1 LFRSVRRPRGVTAG
15 ERGPQSTR
23 PLKWLG
29 AVIALAVVAVFA
41 AGSSERSAASPTGCT
56 RYASVTGSNSNP
68 GTLKEPYRTIAH
80 LLGTLSAGDTGCLLP
95 GLFQE
100 NVRFNSGGSPGRPLT
115 LTSVLDTD
123 TMIYGTVYVPAA
135 ANDVVISRLLL
146 NGTNS
151 SNRPSPIVNGDRVSL
166 VGNDITNWH
175 SAICVLLG
183 PGFEDPSQRAI
194 DPVVEGNRIHD
205 CGRLPA
211 SGHDHGV
218 YVEGTTNA
226 RIVGNLIY
234 DNADYGIH
242 LYPDADGSVIENNV
256 VDGNGGGLIFAGERA
271 GGEYGSAHSSDNNVV
286 RANIFSNNAMRNNL
300 ESWWGG
306 PTGAGNLV
314 SNNCFWNGHPR
325 DIDDSAGGFVHV
337 QDRIADP
344 LYVDRLHK
352 NFALQP
358 KSPCAGLGPVG
369 PPPVAGPPAPPSP
382 NPKSLP
388 ITIGPRLVVVKRSRH
403 VSLRLTNTSA
413 QGGLVRG
420 ALTLSRTAR
429 AGRARLGRAR
439 FALPPRKTRTV
450 SLRLSRSSVKALR
463 RLRRMPARATA
474 TGRDAL
480 GATRTG
486 SRVLAI
492 RRARRS

>member
-1 LFRSVRRPRGVTAG
+1 MIRAG
-15 ERGPQSTR
+15 T
-23 PLKWLG
+23 L
-29 AVIALAVVAVFA
+29 AVIGLVAVVTF
-41 AGSSERSAASPTGCT
+41 GSGERSAASGSACT
-56 RYASVTGSNSNP
+56 KYASTSGSNSNP
-68 GTLKEPYRTIAH
+68 GTFLEPYRTIAY
-80 LLGTLSAGDTGCLLP
+80 LLGRLHAGETGCLLP
-95 GLFQE
+95 GTFKE
-100 NVRFNSGGSPGRPLT
+100 NVRINSGGSPDSPLT
-115 LTSVLDTD
+115 LTSALDVPAT
-123 TMIYGTVYVPAA
+123 IYGTVSVTAA
-135 ANDVVISRLLL
+135 ANDVVISHLVL
-146 NGTNS
+146 NGKNES
-151 SNRPSPIVNGDRVSL
+151 AHASPIVNGDRVSL

-183 PGFEDPSQRAI
+183 PGFEDPPQRAI
-194 DPVVEGNRIHD
+194 APVVEGNRIHD

-211 SGHDHGV
+211 SGHDHGI

-242 LYPDADGSVIENNV
+242 LYPDADGSVIEYNV

-271 GGEYGSAHSSDNNVV
+271 GSEYQFAHSSDDNVV
-286 RANIFSNNAMRNNL
+286 KANIFSNNSMRNNL

-306 PTGAGNLV
+306 PTGTGNLV
-314 SNNCFWNGHPR
+314 SSNCFWNGHPR

-352 NFALQP
+352 NFTLQP
-358 KSPCAGLGPVG
+358 KSPCAGMGPAS
-369 PPPVAGPPAPPSP
+369 PPAEAGPPAPT
-382 NPKSLP
+382 KSLP

-420 ALTLSRTAR
+420 SLTLSRTAR
-429 AGRARLGRAR
+429 AGRARLGRVR
-439 FALPPRKTRTV
+439 FALPPRRTRTV
-450 SLRLSRSSVKALR
+450 SLRLSRSGVKAFR

-480 GATRTG
+480 GSTRSG

-492 RRARRS
+492 RRARQS